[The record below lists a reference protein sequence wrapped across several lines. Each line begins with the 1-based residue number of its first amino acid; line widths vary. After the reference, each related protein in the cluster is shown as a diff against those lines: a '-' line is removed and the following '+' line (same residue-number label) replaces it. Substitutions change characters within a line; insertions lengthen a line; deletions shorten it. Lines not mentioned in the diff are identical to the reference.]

1 MIYRYFF
8 ECSENSYMPSPS
20 NQIAKLRK
28 ERGLSQQQLAEKLGV
43 HWITV
48 SKIERGR
55 QKLTIEWMDRIAEA
69 LQVGRWVLL
78 GSTDPL
84 VTVPI
89 SGQLNSDGNITS
101 IAEDL
106 PRTRHIYRWTLN
118 HPDAIWVIVGDGG
131 FSNLFSKGDMLEFYL
146 KSVEP
151 RHYVGRL
158 CYVQSVEKRS
168 YFGLLARGSEP
179 HLFDI
184 IVTGQPT
191 IQDVHVEAL
200 AQLTAALFE
209 QPDAAYGIGTNF
221 WPDYEGGSEI

>member
-1 MIYRYFF
+1 MT
-8 ECSENSYMPSPS
+8 SPP

-28 ERGLSQQQLAEKLGV
+28 ERGLSQQQLADKLGV

-48 SKIERGR
+48 SKLERGK
-55 QKLTIEWMDRIAEA
+55 QKLTIEWMDRIAAA

-89 SGQLNSDGNITS
+89 SGQLNIDGNISS

-118 HPDAIWVIVGDGG
+118 HPDAIWVIVGDSG
-131 FSNLFSKGDMLEFYL
+131 FSNLFTKGDMLEFFL

-158 CYVQSVEKRS
+158 CYVRSVEKKS

-184 IVTGQPT
+184 IVAGQPT
-191 IQDVHVEAL
+191 IKDVLVESL

-209 QPDAAYGIGTNF
+209 QPDAVYGIGPEF
-221 WPDYEGGSEI
+221 PSDIEGDTAI